1 MEMKTATTALLE
13 TDTSSI
19 SNQASITSEDIKR
32 LNQQDYDKLN
42 DMSKEKL
49 IRLIMGDERYY
60 NRHLN
65 YYCDI

>member
-1 MEMKTATTALLE
+1 MEIKTAITALPE
-13 TDTSSI
+13 TDTCSI

-32 LNQQDYDKLN
+32 LNQKDYDTLN
-42 DMSKEKL
+42 AMSKEKL

-60 NRHLN
+60 NRHIN